1 MEEDIWKEIVGLL
14 EAGEAAAAVARC
26 RAYWDEVDG
35 PRPQVEGDDLLREFN
50 RRLTVWQQIDLFVWE
65 VNRRPHNPRTWKLLG
80 YAYMWAGLYIPLL
93 LRAAEQ
99 ALLASVAQEK
109 DAALAANLEEKME
122 LCRRALAGDKDARAE
137 IAAGE
142 QTFANNF
149 VEFPASV
156 PLPEPFVSS
165 GVVGQPEL
173 KVTAAVIAPDLLEI
187 LNG

>member
-1 MEEDIWKEIVGLL
+1 MEENVWKEIEGLL
-14 EAGEAAAAVARC
+14 EAEGAAAAVARC
-26 RAYWDEVDG
+26 RIYWDEVDG

-99 ALLASVAQEK
+99 ALLASVAQEE
-109 DAALAANLEEKME
+109 DAALAVNLEEKME
-122 LCRRALAGDKDARAE
+122 LCRRALAGDRDARAE

-142 QTFANNF
+142 RAFASGF

-156 PLPEPFVSS
+156 PMPEPFVRS
-165 GVVGQPEL
+165 GIVGQSEL

-187 LNG
+187 LND